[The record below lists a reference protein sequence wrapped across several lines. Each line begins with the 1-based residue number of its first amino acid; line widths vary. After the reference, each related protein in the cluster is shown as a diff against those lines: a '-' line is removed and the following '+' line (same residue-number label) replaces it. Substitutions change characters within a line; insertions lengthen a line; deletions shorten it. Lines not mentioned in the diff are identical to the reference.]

1 VHSFLSICFLI
12 NFPEPEARPSYI
24 SARAR
29 LSSSLLVTR
38 IPNFLSQP
46 DLVLRLETLAAANRL
61 TVRVRV
67 RACRDSNLGR
77 RYAIW
82 TVDGHR
88 LPYADFPASLSVYS
102 LRSPFE
108 DSSPFLFP
116 LLRCSYFAVL

>member
-1 VHSFLSICFLI
+1 MHSFLSICFLI